1 MAATTVVTSP
11 HFINHRTPSGHPEC
25 VGRAEVMLAVVSRMA
40 NMQIKKPR
48 RASRSELL
56 RVHDETHFEVVH
68 ATNSRF
74 VSLDPD
80 THASPQSFDTALLAA
95 GAGLV
100 ALECSL
106 KTNGVAFALVRPP
119 GHHAERN
126 RAMGF
131 CFFNNIA
138 VAASA
143 ALSSGV
149 KKVAIVDFDVHHG
162 NGTQQIFYNDPR
174 VLFISIHQAPFYPWT
189 GAVSESG
196 CAKGAGFN
204 VNIPVAAGATD
215 GDYMLLFDEVII
227 PILREFSSEVL
238 LVSAGY
244 DAHLNDPIGAM
255 RISTDGFGMMTR
267 KLKDVAVEQSGGRM
281 VLVTEGGDDLIA
293 LSRSL
298 ESTIA
303 SLDPIGGSE
312 LASGSMAEAPGGI
325 GVDALEKVLSVQRTY
340 WSTL

>member
-1 MAATTVVTSP
+1 MVATVVTSP
-11 HFINHRTPSGHPEC
+11 HFVDHRTPSGHPEC
-25 VGRAEVMLAVVSRMA
+25 VGRAEAMLAVVRRMA
-40 NMQIKKPR
+40 NIQIKKPR
-48 RASRSELL
+48 LANRAELL
-56 RVHDETHFEVVH
+56 RVHDETYFEMIQ

-80 THASPQSFDTALLAA
+80 THASPKSFDTALLAA

-106 KTNGVAFALVRPP
+106 ATNGVAFALVRPP

-131 CFFNNIA
+131 CFFNNVA

-143 ALSSGV
+143 ALSGGV
-149 KKVAIVDFDVHHG
+149 GKVAIVDFDVHHG
-162 NGTQQIFYNDPR
+162 NGTQQIFYDDPR
-174 VLFISIHQAPFYPWT
+174 VLFVSIHQTPFYPWT
-189 GAVSESG
+189 GAVSDVG
-196 CAKGAGFN
+196 CGKGIGFN

-215 GDYMLLFDEVII
+215 GDYMLLFDQVVI
-227 PILREFSSEVL
+227 PILREFGVEVL

-255 RISTDGFGMMTR
+255 RISTNGFGMMTR
-267 KLKDVAVEQSGGRM
+267 KLNGVAMEQSGGRM
-281 VLVTEGGDDLIA
+281 VLVTEGGYDLVS
-293 LSRSL
+293 LSSSL

-303 SLDPIGGSE
+303 SFEPVDDSALVSE
-312 LASGSMAEAPGGI
+312 FTAEAHGGI